1 MKKIL
6 VENRDEKT
14 IQISIYCEVAS
25 WVAPYNLHRAKS
37 NIPEVNIRAMV
48 YVERPEIT
56 TIAVLN
62 KLTSS
67 EEKPPV
73 EPIIMYI

>member
-1 MKKIL
+1 
-6 VENRDEKT
+6 
-14 IQISIYCEVAS
+14 
-25 WVAPYNLHRAKS
+25 
-37 NIPEVNIRAMV
+37 MV

-73 EPIIMYI
+73 RPIIMYI